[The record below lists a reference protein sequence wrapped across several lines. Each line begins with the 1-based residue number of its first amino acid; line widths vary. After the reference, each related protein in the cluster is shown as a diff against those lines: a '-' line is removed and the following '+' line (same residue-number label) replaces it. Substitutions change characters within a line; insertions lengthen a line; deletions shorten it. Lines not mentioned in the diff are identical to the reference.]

1 MQEHFVVCLF
11 ALCDVY
17 LFDFCSGLRF
27 VEAFQRVKRAS
38 DAETLCHTGH
48 SEQYLRL
55 VFRAEV

>member
-1 MQEHFVVCLF
+1 MCLF

-17 LFDFCSGLRF
+17 LFDFFSGLRF